1 MFNILALTLTL
12 AYALPSINKVYS
24 VALVFPLLGNQNI
37 EFERLKKNT
46 SQIRLSGLIN
56 CKGYIYNDIN
66 DLTDLKDANYEKKM
80 YMNYELDNTLKN
92 IMNKYR
98 CSIEAPYYD
107 VSNDIILFVLKI
119 NMLGLTKS
127 VKLLN
132 VISPILHPQVEH
144 NDY

>member
-1 MFNILALTLTL
+1 MITMFNILALTLAS

-46 SQIRLSGLIN
+46 SQVRLSGLIN
-56 CKGYIYNDIN
+56 CKGYIYNDI
-66 DLTDLKDANYEKKM
+66 TDLKDTKDTNYEKKT
-80 YMNYELDNTLKN
+80 YINYELDNSLKN

-107 VSNDIILFVLKI
+107 VNNDIILFVLKI

-127 VKLLN
+127 VKLLS
-132 VISPILHPQVEH
+132 VV
-144 NDY
+144 

>member
-1 MFNILALTLTL
+1 MITMFNILALTLTL

-56 CKGYIYNDIN
+56 CKGYIYNDI
-66 DLTDLKDANYEKKM
+66 TDLQDTKDTNYEKKT

-98 CSIEAPYYD
+98 CSIESPYYD
-107 VSNDIILFVLKI
+107 VNNDIILFVLKI

-127 VKLLN
+127 VKLLS
-132 VISPILHPQVEH
+132 VV
-144 NDY
+144 

>member
-1 MFNILALTLTL
+1 MYNILLLALS
-12 AYALPSINKVYS
+12 YSLPPLNNVYKGSIS
-24 VALVFPLLGNQNI
+24 FPLLGNQNI

-56 CKGYIYNDIN
+56 CKGYIFNDI
-66 DLTDLKDANYEKKM
+66 TDLKDANYEKKT
-80 YMNYELDNTLKN
+80 YMNYKLDNTLKN

-107 VSNDIILFVLKI
+107 ANNDIILFVLKI

-127 VKLLN
+127 VKLLS
-132 VISPILHPQVEH
+132 VV
-144 NDY
+144 

>member
-1 MFNILALTLTL
+1 MITMFNVLTLILAS

-24 VALVFPLLGNQNI
+24 VALVFPLLGNQKI

-46 SQIRLSGLIN
+46 SQVRLSGLIN
-56 CKGYIYNDIN
+56 CKGYIFNDI
-66 DLTDLKDANYEKKM
+66 TDLKDTNYEKKTC
-80 YMNYELDNTLKN
+80 MNYELDNSLKN

-107 VSNDIILFVLKI
+107 ANNDIILFVLKI

-127 VKLLN
+127 VKLLS
-132 VISPILHPQVEH
+132 VR
-144 NDY
+144 

>member
-1 MFNILALTLTL
+1 MITMFNILTLTL
-12 AYALPSINKVYS
+12 ACAYALPSLNKVYS
-24 VALVFPLLGNQNI
+24 VGIVFPLLGNQKI

-46 SQIRLSGLIN
+46 SQVRLSGLIN
-56 CKGYIYNDIN
+56 CKGYIYNDI
-66 DLTDLKDANYEKKM
+66 TDLKDTNYEKKT

-107 VSNDIILFVLKI
+107 VNNDIILFVLKI

-127 VKLLN
+127 VKLLS
-132 VISPILHPQVEH
+132 VV
-144 NDY
+144 